1 MLALILFGN
10 NQLPCTNLSAIISLP
25 FDYNILNYFPHVVG
39 NSFKEKYNRIEW
51 KNSDDD
57 FEKWKSGKTGFP
69 IVDAC
74 MCQLNKT
81 GFMHNRGRM
90 IVASFLTKDLLID
103 WKWGEK
109 YFATKLIDYNISAN
123 NGGWQWAAGTG
134 TDAQPYFRIFNP
146 WSQSENYDPECK
158 YIKKWIPELKD
169 VEIKHIH
176 KWNKHYNEYDIKYPE
191 PMLDHSLARKETLEV
206 FKRI

>member
-1 MLALILFGN
+1 MRW
-10 NQLPCTNLSAIISLP
+10 NL
-25 FDYNILNYFPHVVG
+25 
-39 NSFKEKYNRIEW
+39 
-51 KNSDDD
+51 
-57 FEKWKSGKTGFP
+57 
-69 IVDAC
+69 
-74 MCQLNKT
+74 
-81 GFMHNRGRM
+81 

-158 YIKKWIPELKD
+158 YIKKWLPELKD

-176 KWNKHYNEYDIKYPE
+176 KWNKHYNEYDIKYPK
-191 PMLDHSLARKETLEV
+191 PMLDHSLARIETLEV